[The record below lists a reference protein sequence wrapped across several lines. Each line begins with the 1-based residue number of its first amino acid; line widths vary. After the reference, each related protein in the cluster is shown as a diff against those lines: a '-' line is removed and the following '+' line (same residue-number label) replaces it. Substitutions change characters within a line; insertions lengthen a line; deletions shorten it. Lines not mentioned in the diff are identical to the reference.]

1 MGNEAVIDLVM
12 DSVIIMDNLTM
23 VIGTISVSNLSL
35 VPNNASASSVASEAE
50 FDVYKYLSTIWGP
63 QRQPP
68 EKLIPLT
75 IVYIGE
81 AMTERETLTMGLYRI
96 HQT

>member
-1 MGNEAVIDLVM
+1 MIDLVM

-35 VPNNASASSVASEAE
+35 VPNNTSGTSASEAE

-63 QRQPP
+63 QRQPA

-81 AMTERETLTMGLYRI
+81 TETERQRI
-96 HQT
+96 QISL

>member
-1 MGNEAVIDLVM
+1 MIDLVM

-35 VPNNASASSVASEAE
+35 VPNNASASSSVASEAE

-81 AMTERETLTMGLYRI
+81 AETKTER
-96 HQT
+96 

>member
-1 MGNEAVIDLVM
+1 M

-35 VPNNASASSVASEAE
+35 VPNNASGTSASEAE

-81 AMTERETLTMGLYRI
+81 AETKTERESSN
-96 HQT
+96 

>member
-1 MGNEAVIDLVM
+1 MIDLVM

-35 VPNNASASSVASEAE
+35 VPSNASSVASEAE

-81 AMTERETLTMGLYRI
+81 AETKTER
-96 HQT
+96 